1 MGDNIMRVMYC
12 NHLHELEI
20 LRIENELQ
28 EIAKLMKT
36 PFFDT
41 RMYKGMILVY
51 DPKGIL
57 KYPVSHKLDG
67 LNLRGPFLFTGNNTI
82 EKDFKSLNMEEI
94 RLLEQKLVRE
104 KQELQEELQQELE
117 MGE

>member
-1 MGDNIMRVMYC
+1 MGDNLMRVMYC
-12 NHLHELEI
+12 NHLHELKT
-20 LRIENELQ
+20 LKIENELE

-57 KYPVSHKLDG
+57 KYPVSYKLDG
-67 LNLRGPFLFTGNNTI
+67 LNLRGPFLFTGNNTL
-82 EKDFKSLNMEEI
+82 EQDFKSLNIEEI
-94 RLLEQKLVRE
+94 RYLQKTLSQE
-104 KQELQEELQQELE
+104 KQEQIEGLE
-117 MGE
+117 M